1 MSDSCCW
8 RSYEPCDLLM
18 YGKEV
23 YKDCP
28 CNKCVIKVMCS
39 DICDEFNDYY
49 KSIFNFDHEG
59 KKQ

>member
-1 MSDSCCW
+1 
-8 RSYEPCDLLM
+8 M